1 MVMAMKRKTIM
12 ALGGRSTSI
21 RGTRA
26 INWDTCTKLHRYFR
40 LPSVMRIEAIEAVAD
55 VPNTTVRES
64 AMA

>member
-1 MVMAMKRKTIM
+1 M
-12 ALGGRSTSI
+12 